1 MDKTTATSTPQTA
14 SIEKLVFNDVEAAV
28 YLDLS
33 PHTLRKMRTTGRG
46 PSYRKIGKNVRYM
59 MEDLT
64 AYIEK
69 QKVAR

>member
-1 MDKTTATSTPQTA
+1 MEHLNGITSAPQAPITP
-14 SIEKLVFNDVEAAV
+14 LVMNDVQAAA
-28 YLDLS
+28 YLGIS

-69 QKVAR
+69 QKVSR

>member
-1 MDKTTATSTPQTA
+1 MEASATNPTPQTA
-14 SIEKLVFNDVEAAV
+14 SVSKLVFNDVEAAV

-33 PHTLRKMRTTGRG
+33 PHTLCKMRTTGRG

-64 AYIEK
+64 DYIQK